1 MFIKQRN
8 AIFKWAENHED
19 LFDDR
24 TAIVTGLYFIGLLV
38 LDAMVWKAIV
48 FAATAYALMVMKV
61 APRPVGIV
69 GAAIFFAAMARWTD
83 IAGIDELAETA
94 RHSLVHLTESG
105 TQ

>member
-8 AIFKWAENHED
+8 AIVKWAEDHED

-48 FAATAYALMVMKV
+48 FAATAYVLMVMKV
-61 APRPVGIV
+61 APRLVGIV
-69 GAAIFFAAMARWTD
+69 GTAIFFAAVAKWTD
-83 IAGIDELAETA
+83 IAGIDELAEAA
-94 RHSLVHLTESG
+94 RHGLQHLVQH
-105 TQ
+105 